1 MFAFKAVRALASRS
15 AHAVQR
21 TAVQHFGH
29 AQVRAM
35 SARPRLELTEAEAD
49 PEIALTNL
57 LYNHPTEEA
66 EVDVEGQIVSL
77 LVEDEPGVLSR
88 TSSLLSGRGYNIK
101 SLSVSPTNVA
111 GLSRM
116 TITVLASSSA
126 MGQVVKQLNGI
137 EEVLAVLRS
146 NRADSVHREVLLMKM
161 STEPPA
167 AAAALHTTEAE
178 RLLYIHDKRASL
190 MDLANLFKA
199 EIVDVGIGHV
209 TIELTAWPKRIEAVI
224 ELARPYG
231 ILEVARSGAI
241 VMPRGQVVQPEGEAP
256 DEVVNLAHLPPS

>member
-1 MFAFKAVRALASRS
+1 MVDILILILSDYLLLVRTSSYAVNSYRINKTPYDMFAFKAVRALASRS

-101 SLSVSPTNVA
+101 SLSVYVF
-111 GLSRM
+111 L
-116 TITVLASSSA
+116 
-126 MGQVVKQLNGI
+126 
-137 EEVLAVLRS
+137 
-146 NRADSVHREVLLMKM
+146 DVH
-161 STEPPA
+161 T
-167 AAAALHTTEAE
+167 
-178 RLLYIHDKRASL
+178 
-190 MDLANLFKA
+190 F
-199 EIVDVGIGHV
+199 EI
-209 TIELTAWPKRIEAVI
+209 
-224 ELARPYG
+224 
-231 ILEVARSGAI
+231 
-241 VMPRGQVVQPEGEAP
+241 
-256 DEVVNLAHLPPS
+256 